1 MTAPTGLPHFRG
13 ADVPP
18 PPGRRRRLPVAGDIA
33 LAVGLLVLDVL
44 GAVVAFVLGID
55 VSGDWKPFD
64 PGADNSDVTFTTD
77 WLYVGIAGG
86 IVLLTAAL
94 LCLLRAFVSA
104 SLQVLVGMVVLVV
117 AVSGAQFDERREDRA
132 HTAVSAPAAYR

>member
-13 ADVPP
+13 ANVPP
-18 PPGRRRRLPVAGDIA
+18 PPGGRGQLPVAGDIA

-44 GAVVAFVLGID
+44 GAVVAFVLGIE

-64 PGADNSDVTFTTD
+64 PGADNSDVTFTFN

-94 LCLLRAFVSA
+94 LCLLRAVVSA
-104 SLQVLVGMVVLVV
+104 SLQVLAGMVVVV
-117 AVSGAQFDERREDRA
+117 LAVNGAQFDKRHEDRA
-132 HTAVSAPAAYR
+132 RTAVSAPAAYR